1 MSDSNV
7 FRIVRRTVKPGCG
20 PAYEA
25 LVAAMFEDAKQFPG
39 YLSAALIPPAAGS
52 DEYQINQRFQSE
64 ADFERWNNSPQRLGW
79 LAKLDAVAEGEPEY
93 RLLNGLEV
101 WFPPP
106 TTPATKM
113 PARWRMTVVSWLG
126 IFPTVA
132 LLSAF
137 LTPQLQ
143 FLPPLLR
150 TAVFTAVVAVAM
162 SYLIMP
168 RLTRWLRWWLR

>member
-1 MSDSNV
+1 MTENV
-7 FRIVRRTVKPGCG
+7 FRIVRRKVKPGCG

-25 LVAAMFEDAKQFPG
+25 LVAAMFEDAKRFPG
-39 YLSAALIPPAAGS
+39 YLSAALIPPEAPVG
-52 DEYQINQRFQSE
+52 EYQINQRFESE
-64 ADFERWNNSPQRLGW
+64 ADFEHWNNSLQRLGW
-79 LAKLDAVAEGEPEY
+79 LEKLDAVAEGEPEY

-106 TTPATKM
+106 TAPAAKL
-113 PARWRMTVVSWLG
+113 PARWRSTVVSWLG

-132 LLSAF
+132 LLTTF
-137 LTPQLQ
+137 LLPQLQ

-150 TAVFTAVVAVAM
+150 TAVFTALVAVAM